1 MNYDI
6 NEEQRMIRD
15 TARKFLSKECPGEFV
30 RQMAQDEKGFT
41 PQLWQ
46 GMAELGWMSLLVPEQ
61 YEGFGGSFLD
71 LAVLL
76 AEMGYCC
83 LPGPFFS
90 TVVLGGLTV
99 LEAGSEAQKAEILP
113 DLASGKRLMTLAW
126 LEEEG
131 SYSPEGITLTAT
143 SQEEDHILTGTKL
156 FVPDAHVADT
166 IICVARTAEA
176 GKDGTAGLTFFLAD
190 AGSPGLRVEV
200 LRTTAG
206 DKQCEVTFDHT
217 PVPKKNIL
225 GEPGGAWPVLKRIL
239 QMAAVAKCA
248 EMSGGA
254 RRVMELVVPYTK
266 ERVQFGRP
274 VGSFQAVQHH
284 CANMLT
290 YQDTIEFI
298 TYEAAWR
305 ISAGLPFDKEASM
318 CKAWVSDSYRKL
330 VGLGHQVIGGI
341 GFMEEHD
348 LQLYFKRGKAAE
360 LAYGDTEFHRE
371 MLAQAMAL

>member
-1 MNYDI
+1 
-6 NEEQRMIRD
+6 
-15 TARKFLSKECPGEFV
+15 
-30 RQMAQDEKGFT
+30 
-41 PQLWQ
+41 
-46 GMAELGWMSLLVPEQ
+46 MSLLVPEQ
-61 YEGFGGSFLD
+61 YEGFGGGFLD

-76 AEMGYCC
+76 TEMGYFC

-99 LEAGSEAQKAEILP
+99 LEAGNEDQKAQILP
-113 DLASGKRLMTLAW
+113 EIASGKRLMTLAW
-126 LEEEG
+126 LEEQG
-131 SYSPEGITLTAT
+131 LYTPEGITLTAT
-143 SQEEDHILTGTKL
+143 SQGNDHILTGTKL

-166 IICVARTAEA
+166 IICVGRTAEA
-176 GKDGTAGLTFFLAD
+176 GKDGIAGLTLFLVD
-190 AGSPGLRVEV
+190 AGSPGLQVEI

-217 PVPKKNIL
+217 TVHKENIL
-225 GEPGGAWPVLKRIL
+225 GQPGEAWPLLKRIL
-239 QMAAVAKCA
+239 QMSAVAKCA
-248 EMSGGA
+248 EMTGGA
-254 RRVMELVVPYTK
+254 RRVMELAVPYTK

-284 CANMLT
+284 CANMLS

-330 VGLGHQVIGGI
+330 VGLGHQVIGGTA
-341 GFMEEHD
+341 FMEEHD
-348 LQLYFKRGKAAE
+348 LQLYFKRAKAAE
-360 LAYGDTEFHRE
+360 LAYGDPEFHRE
-371 MLAQAMAL
+371 MVAQAMEL